1 MIIRSILNIILISIL
16 IIFIQIFFL
25 YDVNVLGLITPMVY
39 LYLIIQL
46 PFNTPLILMI
56 LYSFLVGFVID
67 GFYNTGGMHTI
78 PTLFIGFIRPI
89 VLSIIVPQKGFDLG
103 GSISIYTWN
112 TFRLAILIFS
122 LTFIHHFILFS
133 IEALNFSGV
142 IIIFFRALLSA
153 LVSMMFM
160 FIFLF
165 FKK

>member
-1 MIIRSILNIILISIL
+1 MIIRSILNIILVSIL

-25 YDVNVLGLITPMVY
+25 YDVNVFGLITPMVY
-39 LYLIIQL
+39 LYLIIIL
-46 PFNTPLILMI
+46 PFNTPIVLMI
-56 LYSFLVGFVID
+56 LYSFIVGFVID

-78 PTLFIGFIRPI
+78 PTLLIGLIRPVI
-89 VLSIIVPQKGFDLG
+89 LSMIVPQKGFDLG

-112 TFRLAILIFS
+112 IFRAAIFIFS

-133 IEALNFSGV
+133 IEAVNLSGV
-142 IIIFFRALLSA
+142 FIIFFRTLLST

-160 FIFLF
+160 FIFLL